1 MKYIRYRGP
10 GTTLRG
16 VLGEVQGEAT
26 PGDITQRKRA
36 LQQTRGSG
44 EEFPKLWLPE
54 GGERVPLFRVRMT
67 GHKGEFC
74 HPR

>member
-26 PGDITQRKRA
+26 PGDITQRKLD
-36 LQQTRGSG
+36 LQQTKGSG

-54 GGERVPLFRVRMT
+54 CG
-67 GHKGEFC
+67 
-74 HPR
+74 